1 METRAGASMLPVL
14 LCLLLLLQ
22 ESSMFQVRVTDD
34 NLMLISLEKSDVT
47 PSSSMYVVKITGES
61 KNYFFQF
68 EEFNSSLPNPL
79 VFNASYHG
87 LYYIITLMVINANL
101 ASRPSR
107 SMTVLTKPLPVSRVL
122 IHDYKP
128 SPETGVVFEVYY
140 PEKFNV
146 FTRVNISYW
155 EGSNFRTMLYKDFFR
170 GKTVFNHWLP
180 GICYRD
186 VTFQLVSEASFN
198 KSTLVQSSG
207 IGHTP
212 QQHRTAP
219 YPPRNISILIVVVK
233 PSRMEMPPGGVSPSG
248 IAEEPPGGVSPS
260 GIAEDSPGGVSPS
273 GIAENSPGGVSP
285 SGIAEEPPGGV
296 SPSGIAE
303 EPPGGLSPSGIAEEP
318 PGGVSPFGI
327 AENSPGGVS
336 PGSDPVSEAVEM
348 LEDQYESS
356 AVISSYNWSD
366 YKASDHVT
374 PSQPYWWVNVTTDSE
389 GFVNEIPPDYD
400 NQTLLTSESFH
411 DQPVSPTF
419 RLLLNWFPPKPPTA
433 YDGFNI
439 YIQKDDNTTEVSTV
453 DENTHEFVTDLKE
466 PGKYKLTIRSFSSS
480 GSCPIRESHASRAM
494 SFYISPEGQWFE
506 ELTARPVNVTVNT
519 INSTAALVLWTS
531 FPTSSN
537 EFLVSVKS
545 QTCKKQKESQRVEK
559 RYCEEVNITSNLI
572 SDLVPGAQ
580 YRVVVYLQKAP
591 LLGPP
596 SDPVLYSL
604 EPPGVRDLVLYPL
617 GPSSVVLS
625 WTRPYLSSF
634 RKYVVE
640 MFYFNPITMISEW
653 TPYYEIAATVSLTS
667 TVRLSNLLPAW
678 YYNFRVTMVTWGDP
692 ELSCC
697 DTSTLSFITAPVAPH
712 IVHME
717 YVRPLL
723 YVTWRYGEDAL
734 DLSHSRMLH
743 WQVTAEGRKRIKKS
757 VSRTT
762 MTAVLSLPA
771 GDIYNITVTA
781 CTERSSN
788 NSLPQTVRLDPAP
801 PKSLYAVNKTQT
813 SFTLLWVEDGFS
825 DHHEVICWRVD
836 PEQSQYEKDPVTVFS
851 HVVTIGNLHPGTS
864 YNCSICSVSHHTPSV
879 PTYILVSTLVAELNP
894 NVVVIS
900 LLAILSILLIG
911 LLLATL
917 IVLRRKHL
925 QMSRECGA
933 GTFINFAT
941 LERDG
946 KLPYN
951 WRRSIFAFLTLLP
964 SCLWT
969 DYLLAFYINPWSKN
983 GFKKRK
989 LTNPVQLDDFDS
1001 YIMEMAKDSDY
1012 KFSLQFEELKMI
1024 GLDIP
1029 HCAADLPANRC
1040 KNRYTN
1046 ILPYDFSRV
1055 KLVTTEEE
1063 DAADYINA
1071 NYIPGYNSL
1080 QEYIATQGPLPDT
1093 RNDFWR
1099 MILQQKSQ
1107 VIVMLTQCNEK
1118 RRIKCDHYWPFT
1130 AEPVT
1135 YGDVAVEMVSEE
1147 EQPDWA
1153 CRVFRVSHEDD
1164 IQHVMHFNFTAWP
1177 DHGVPAASAAE
1188 SVLQF
1193 VYMVRQKAAKT
1204 KGPITVHCSAGVGR
1218 TGTFIALDR
1227 LMQHIRD
1234 HEFVDV
1240 LGLVGELRSYRM
1252 SMVQTEE
1259 QFIFLHHCVQLMWKK
1274 KQQQFRIS
1282 DVIYENVHKS

>member
-1 METRAGASMLPVL
+1 MDAGSSMPPVL
-14 LCLLLLLQ
+14 LCLLLLLR
-22 ESSMFQVRVTDD
+22 ESAMFNVKVTDE
-34 NLMLISLEKSDVT
+34 NLIVISLEDSDVT
-47 PSSSMYVVKITGES
+47 SPSSVYVVKITGES

-68 EEFNSSLPNPL
+68 EEFNSSLPDP
-79 VFNASYHG
+79 VKFNASYHG

-101 ASRPSR
+101 ASRPGR
-107 SMTVLTKPLPVSRVL
+107 SVTVLTKPLPVSRVL
-122 IHDYKP
+122 LHDYHP

-155 EGSNFRTMLYKDFFR
+155 EGRNFRTMLYKDFFKGR
-170 GKTVFNHWLP
+170 TVFNHWLP
-180 GICYRD
+180 GTCYRD
-186 VTFQLVSEASFN
+186 LTLQLVSEASFN
-198 KSTLVQSSG
+198 KSTLVESSG
-207 IGHTP
+207 VGHPP

-219 YPPRNISILIVVVK
+219 FPPRNISIQVILLNQTNTVE
-233 PSRMEMPPGGVSPSG
+233 PMTGAPRSEYSG
-248 IAEEPPGGVSPS
+248 FYPITEK
-260 GIAEDSPGGVSPS
+260 
-273 GIAENSPGGVSP
+273 
-285 SGIAEEPPGGV
+285 
-296 SPSGIAE
+296 
-303 EPPGGLSPSGIAEEP
+303 
-318 PGGVSPFGI
+318 
-327 AENSPGGVS
+327 
-336 PGSDPVSEAVEM
+336 VEM
-348 LEDQYESS
+348 LEDQFESS
-356 AVISSYNWSD
+356 AVSPSHNWSD
-366 YKASDHVT
+366 YKVSDLVT
-374 PSQPYWWVNVTTDSE
+374 TSTPYWWENENVTADNE
-389 GFVNEIPPDYD
+389 GFVNEIAPNYD
-400 NQTLLTSESFH
+400 NQTLMISSSE
-411 DQPVSPTF
+411 DALWPMTLPRF
-419 RLLLNWFPPKPPTA
+419 RLVISWFPPKPPTA
-433 YDGFNI
+433 FDGFNI
-439 YIQKDDNTTEVSTV
+439 YIQRDENMTEVSTV
-453 DENTHEFVTDLKE
+453 SEDTHEFITVLKE
-466 PGKYKLTIRSFSSS
+466 AGKYKLTIKSFSSS
-480 GSCPIRESHASRAM
+480 GSCLARESDDSTAV
-494 SFYISPEGQWFE
+494 SFYISPEGKWFE
-506 ELTARPVNVTVNT
+506 ELTERAVNVTVNAL
-519 INSTAALVLWTS
+519 NSTAALVTWMS
-531 FPTSSN
+531 FPGSSK
-537 EFLVSVKS
+537 EFIVSVKS
-545 QTCKKQKESQRVEK
+545 QTCQKQKERQQLEK
-559 RYCEEVNITSNLI
+559 LYCEEVNISSSVI
-572 SDLVPGAQ
+572 KQLVPGAQ
-580 YRVVVYLQKAP
+580 YRVLVYLQSPP
-591 LLGPP
+591 LIGPP
-596 SDPVLYSL
+596 SDAILFSMD
-604 EPPGVRDLVLYPL
+604 PPGVRDLVLYPL

-640 MFYFNPITMISEW
+640 MFYFNPITMTSEW
-653 TPYYEIAATVSLTS
+653 TPHYEIAATVSITS
-667 TVRLSNLLPAW
+667 TVKLNNLLPAW
-678 YYNFRVTMVTWGDP
+678 YYNFRVTMVTWGEP
-692 ELSCC
+692 EQSCC
-697 DTSTLSFITAPVAPH
+697 DTSTLSFITAPVAPQ
-712 IVHME
+712 IVHVE
-717 YVRPLL
+717 YVRHLL
-723 YVTWRYGEDAL
+723 YVTWRYGEKTF

-757 VSRTT
+757 VSRTM
-762 MTAVLSLPA
+762 MTAVMSLPA
-771 GDIYNITVTA
+771 GDIYNVTVTA

-788 NSLPQTVRLDPAP
+788 TSRPHLVKIDPAP
-801 PKSLYAVNKTQT
+801 PKSLFAVNKTQT

-825 DHHEVICWRVD
+825 DFYEVSCWRLD
-836 PEQSQYEKDPVTVFS
+836 PGHSEYEKDPVIVFS
-851 HVVTIGNLHPGTS
+851 HVVTISSLRPGTS
-864 YNCSICSVSHHTPSV
+864 YNCSLCAVSHRSPSI
-879 PTYILVSTLVAELNP
+879 PTYIVVSTLVAELNP

-911 LLLATL
+911 LLLVTL

-951 WRRSIFAFLTLLP
+951 WRRSVFAFLALLP

-1001 YIMEMAKDSDY
+1001 YIVDMAKDSDY

-1029 HCAADLPANRC
+1029 HSAADLPGNRC

-1055 KLVTTEEE
+1055 KLTTTEEE
-1063 DAADYINA
+1063 DSADYINA
-1071 NYIPGYNSL
+1071 NFIPGYNSS

-1093 RNDFWR
+1093 RNDFWK

-1130 AEPVT
+1130 AEPVS
-1135 YGDVAVEMVSEE
+1135 YGDIGVEMVSEE

-1153 CRVFRVSHEDD
+1153 FRVFRISYAAEA
-1164 IQHVMHFNFTAWP
+1164 QHVMHFNFTAWP
-1177 DHGVPAASAAE
+1177 DHGVPASSAAE
-1188 SVLQF
+1188 SILQF

-1240 LGLVGELRSYRM
+1240 LSLVGELRSYRM

-1274 KQQQFRIS
+1274 KKQQFRIS

>member
-1 METRAGASMLPVL
+1 MPPVL
-14 LCLLLLLQ
+14 LCLLLLLR
-22 ESSMFQVRVTDD
+22 ESSMFQVTVTDD
-34 NLMLISLEKSDVT
+34 NLILISLEDSDVT
-47 PSSSMYVVKITGES
+47 SLSSVYVVKITGES

-68 EEFNSSLPNPL
+68 EEFNSSLPSPL
-79 VFNASYHG
+79 LFNATYHG

-101 ASRPSR
+101 ASRPAR
-107 SMTVLTKPLPVSRVL
+107 SVTVLTKPLPVTRVL
-122 IHDYKP
+122 IHDYIP

-155 EGSNFRTMLYKDFFR
+155 EGSNFRTMLYKDFFK

-180 GICYRD
+180 GTCYKN

-198 KSTLVQSSG
+198 KSTLVESSG

-219 YPPRNISILIVVVK
+219 YPPRNISIQVLVLNDSRLEQLPQGV
-233 PSRMEMPPGGVSPSG
+233 PSSG
-248 IAEEPPGGVSPS
+248 IAH
-260 GIAEDSPGGVSPS
+260 
-273 GIAENSPGGVSP
+273 
-285 SGIAEEPPGGV
+285 
-296 SPSGIAE
+296 
-303 EPPGGLSPSGIAEEP
+303 
-318 PGGVSPFGI
+318 
-327 AENSPGGVS
+327 
-336 PGSDPVSEAVEM
+336 SDPVTEKAEM
-348 LEDQYESS
+348 LEDQFESS
-356 AVISSYNWSD
+356 AGVSSHNWSD
-366 YKASDHVT
+366 YKALDLVAS
-374 PSQPYWWVNVTTDSE
+374 SRPYWWVNDSMTTDSE

-400 NQTLLTSESFH
+400 NQTLLISSSEVGPDH
-411 DQPVSPTF
+411 PAPPRF
-419 RLLLNWFPPKPPTA
+419 RLLVSWLPPTPPTA
-433 YDGFNI
+433 FDGFNI
-439 YIQKDDNTTEVSTV
+439 YIQKDENTTEVSTV
-453 DENTHEFVTDLKE
+453 DENTHEYVTELKE
-466 PGKYKLTIRSFSSS
+466 SGKYKLTIRTFSSS
-480 GSCPIRESHASRAM
+480 GSCPARESDVSKAM
-494 SFYISPEGQWFE
+494 SFYISPEGKWFE
-506 ELTARPVNVTVNT
+506 ELTERPLNVTVNAL
-519 INSTAALVLWTS
+519 NATAALVSWTS
-531 FPTSSN
+531 SLTTSSN
-537 EFLVSVKS
+537 EFVVSVQS
-545 QTCKKQKESQRVEK
+545 QTCQKQKESQRLEK
-559 RYCEEVNITSNLI
+559 HYCQEVNLTSRVI
-572 SDLVPGAQ
+572 ADLVPGAQ
-580 YRVVVYLQKAP
+580 YRVLVYLQKAP
-591 LLGPP
+591 LIGPP
-596 SDPVLYSL
+596 SDPLL
-604 EPPGVRDLVLYPL
+604 FAMEPPGVRDLVLYPL

-625 WTRPYLSSF
+625 WTRPYVSSF

-640 MFYFNPITMISEW
+640 MFYFNPVSMTSEW
-653 TPYYEIAATVSLTS
+653 TPYYEIAATVSVTS

-678 YYNFRVTMVTWGDP
+678 YYNFRVIMVTWAEP
-692 ELSCC
+692 QLSCC
-697 DTSTLSFITAPVAPH
+697 DTSTLSFITAPVAPQ

-717 YVRPLL
+717 YVRHLL
-723 YVTWRYGEDAL
+723 YVTWRYGEKNF

-743 WQVTAEGRKRIKKS
+743 WQVTAEGRKRVKKS

-762 MTAVLSLPA
+762 MTAVMSLPA

-788 NSLPQTVRLDPAP
+788 TSLPHQVKLDPAP

-813 SFTLLWVEDGFS
+813 SFTLLWVEEGFS
-825 DHHEVICWRVD
+825 DHFEVVCWRLD
-836 PEQSQYEKDPVTVFS
+836 PLQSEFEKDPVTVFS
-851 HVVTIGNLHPGTS
+851 HVVTIANLHPGTS
-864 YNCSICSVSHHTPSV
+864 YNCSISTVSHHTTST
-879 PTYILVSTLVAELNP
+879 PTYIIVTTLVAEVNP

-911 LLLATL
+911 LLLVTL
-917 IVLRRKHL
+917 VVLRRKHL

-1001 YIMEMAKDSDY
+1001 YIVDMAKDSDY

-1055 KLVTTEEE
+1055 KLVTSEEEE

-1071 NYIPGYNSL
+1071 NYIPGYSSL

-1093 RNDFWR
+1093 RNDFWK

-1107 VIVMLTQCNEK
+1107 VVVMLTQCNEK

-1130 AEPVT
+1130 VEPVS
-1135 YGDVAVEMVSEE
+1135 YGDIMVEMVSEE

-1153 CRVFRVSHEDD
+1153 LRVFRVSHDSD
-1164 IQHVMHFNFTAWP
+1164 AQHVMHFNFTAWP

-1188 SVLQF
+1188 SILQF

-1259 QFIFLHHCVQLMWKK
+1259 QFVFLHHCVQLMWKK
-1274 KQQQFRIS
+1274 KKQQFRIS